1 MTEQI
6 LEFLMLICFGFSWP
20 FACIKAYKSR
30 TTKGVSIYSGL
41 LILSGYAF
49 GIAYKF
55 TSGLVNYVLIAY
67 FFNFT
72 IVSIYC
78 ILYFRNLKIDKKTEK
93 QTILN

>member
-1 MTEQI
+1 MVQI
-6 LEFLMLICFGFSWP
+6 LEFAMLVCFGFSWP
-20 FACIKAYKSR
+20 IASIKAYRAR

-55 TSGLVNYVLIAY
+55 ASGMVNYVLIAY

-72 IVSIYC
+72 IVGVYC
-78 ILYFRNLKIDKKTEK
+78 LLYFRNLKIDRKMETKKAIK
-93 QTILN
+93 